1 MSTVPTRRDLTL
13 IFIATACTAASIM
26 AFAADLR
33 FPHLKPGL
41 WVYVRTQG
49 PYKQEELPTT
59 RICVD
64 ASTDQATSEW
74 MAGAR
79 AEKLC
84 TTDARLV
91 GNKVIVNSVCPQIRP
106 QVSGRITSRS
116 VTTFYSDRAT
126 HSEFEAH
133 YRPPWPFLSDDRSTD
148 DGKWV
153 GPCPAD
159 MAPGDAISDSPKMPS
174 AMRFNLLSPSTGQF
188 PSSGQSQSSGPSQ
201 SSGQSPTI
209 IRGTTISGK

>member
-1 MSTVPTRRDLTL
+1 MSTIPTRRDLTL
-13 IFIATACTAASIM
+13 IFIATACTAASLM
-26 AFAADLR
+26 ALAADFR

-41 WVYVRTQG
+41 WLHVRTHSG
-49 PYKQEELPTT
+49 YNHGEPFTT

-74 MAGAR
+74 MVGTR

-84 TTDARLV
+84 TKDVQLV

-106 QVSGRITSRS
+106 QVSGRITSHS
-116 VTTFYSDRAT
+116 VTTFYGDRAT

-159 MAPGDAISDSPKMPS
+159 MAPGDAISESPKMPS
-174 AMRFNLLSPSTGQF
+174 AMRFNLLTPSTGQF

>member
-91 GNKVIVNSVCPQIRP
+91 GNKVIVNSLCPQLRP
-106 QVSGRITSRS
+106 QVSGRVIGRS
-116 VTTFYSDRAT
+116 VTTFYGDRAT
-126 HSEFEAH
+126 HTEHEAH
-133 YRPPWPFLSDDRSTD
+133 YRPPLPGLSDDRGTT

-153 GPCPAD
+153 GPCLED
-159 MAPGDAISDSPKMPS
+159 MAPGDVIYKSPKMPS
-174 AMRFNLLSPSTGQF
+174 PMRFNLLSPSSGQF
-188 PSSGQSQSSGPSQ
+188 PSSGQSQ

-209 IRGTTISGK
+209 IRGTTISGR

>member
-1 MSTVPTRRDLTL
+1 MSTIPTRRDLTL
-13 IFIATACTAASIM
+13 IFIATACTAASLM
-26 AFAADLR
+26 ALAADFR

-41 WVYVRTQG
+41 WVYVRTNSAFNQG
-49 PYKQEELPTT
+49 EPFTT

-74 MAGAR
+74 MAGTK

-84 TTDARLV
+84 TKDAQLV
-91 GNKVIVNSVCPQIRP
+91 GNKVIVNSLCSQIRP
-106 QVSGRITSRS
+106 HVNGRIIGHD
-116 VTTFYSDRAT
+116 VTTFYGDRST

-133 YRPPWPFLSDDRSTD
+133 YRPPWPFLSDNRATS

-159 MAPGDAISDSPKMPS
+159 MAPGDVVYKSPKMPS
-174 AMRFNLLSPSTGQF
+174 AMRFNLLSPSIGQIPSGGQS
-188 PSSGQSQSSGPSQ
+188 PSSGQAQ

-209 IRGTTISGK
+209 IRGTTISGR